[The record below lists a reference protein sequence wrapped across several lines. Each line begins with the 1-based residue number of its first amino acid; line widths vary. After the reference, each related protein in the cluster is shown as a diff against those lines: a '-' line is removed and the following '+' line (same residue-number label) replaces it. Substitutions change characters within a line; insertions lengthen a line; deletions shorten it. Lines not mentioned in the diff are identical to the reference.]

1 MSKFK
6 IVFILSFV
14 LLFNSCSKNVEEVKL
29 IKETSQNEEIIS
41 AYQKGMN
48 LMEMGDYF
56 AASKKFLEVEIL
68 LPQSQ
73 WAPKSVLMASYSYYL
88 LNYYSLAIE
97 NLKRYFKTYPKDKN
111 MAYAHYLLAMCYYET
126 IEGEKKDL
134 APLIASKKELVFIIE
149 NYPETDYA
157 YDARYKI
164 DLINDILAAKE
175 VYIGRHYIK
184 KKKWIPALNRF
195 KNVLKNYETTDHVEE
210 AIHRLVEIYYILGME
225 EESLKYASLL
235 GYNYNSGEW
244 YKETYKI
251 FNKEYKVSLPNRKKE
266 KSKILSKIKSLF

>member
-6 IVFILSFV
+6 ILLTFTFIL
-14 LLFNSCSKNVEEVKL
+14 LLNSCSKNVEDVKF
-29 IKETSQNEEIIS
+29 IKKTSQNEEIIS
-41 AYQKGMN
+41 AYSKGMS
-48 LMEMGDYF
+48 LMETGDYF
-56 AASKKFLEVEIL
+56 AASQKFLEVEIL

-88 LNYYSLAIE
+88 LSYYSLAIE

-111 MAYAHYLLAMCYYET
+111 LAYAHYLLAMCYYET
-126 IEGEKKDL
+126 IEGEKRDL
-134 APLIASKKELVFIIE
+134 APLISSKKELIFIVK

-175 VYIGRHYIK
+175 VYIGRHYVK

-195 KNVLKNYETTDHVEE
+195 KSVLKNYETTDHVEE

-251 FNKEYKVSLPNRKKE
+251 FNKEYKVSLPSKKKE
-266 KSKILSKIKSLF
+266 KSKILSKIKNLF

>member
-6 IVFILSFV
+6 IVLILILV

-29 IKETSQNEEIIS
+29 IKETSQTDEVIS
-41 AYQKGMN
+41 AYKKGMS
-48 LMEMGDYF
+48 LMEVGDYF

-88 LNYYSLAIE
+88 QNYYSLATE

-134 APLIASKKELVFIIE
+134 APLIASKKELIFIIE

-157 YDARYKI
+157 YDAKYKI

-195 KNVLKNYETTDHVEE
+195 KNVLKEYETTIHVEE
-210 AIHRLVEIYYILGME
+210 AIHRLVEIYYKLGME

-251 FNKEYKVSLPNRKKE
+251 FNRKYKISVPESKKE

>member
-1 MSKFK
+1 MSKLK
-6 IVFILSFV
+6 IGLIFIFV
-14 LLFNSCSKNVEEVKL
+14 LLLNSCSKNVEEVKL
-29 IKETSQNEEIIS
+29 IKETSQNEEMIS
-41 AYQKGMN
+41 AYQKGMS
-48 LMEMGDYF
+48 LMERGDYF

-88 LNYYSLAIE
+88 QNYYSLAIE
-97 NLKRYFKTYPKDKN
+97 NLKRYFKTYPQDKN

-134 APLIASKKELVFIIE
+134 APLIASKKELIFIIE

-175 VYIGRHYIK
+175 VYIGRHYVK
-184 KKKWIPALNRF
+184 KEKWIPALNRF

-251 FNKEYKVSLPNRKKE
+251 FNKEYKVSLPNKKKE

>member
-1 MSKFK
+1 MSNFK
-6 IVFILSFV
+6 ILLIFTFIL
-14 LLFNSCSKNVEEVKL
+14 LLNSCSKNVEDVKF
-29 IKETSQNEEIIS
+29 IKETSQKEEIIS
-41 AYQKGMN
+41 AYSKGMS
-48 LMEMGDYF
+48 LIETGDYF

-88 LNYYSLAIE
+88 LSYYSLAIE

-111 MAYAHYLLAMCYYET
+111 LAYAHYLLAMCYYET
-126 IEGEKKDL
+126 IEGEKRDL
-134 APLIASKKELVFIIE
+134 APLISSKKELIYIVK

-175 VYIGRHYIK
+175 VYIGRHYVK

-195 KNVLKNYETTDHVEE
+195 KSVLKNYETTDHVEE
-210 AIHRLVEIYYILGME
+210 AIHRLVEIYYILVME

-235 GYNYNSGEW
+235 GYNYNSVEW
-244 YKETYKI
+244 
-251 FNKEYKVSLPNRKKE
+251 
-266 KSKILSKIKSLF
+266 

>member
-1 MSKFK
+1 MHK
-6 IVFILSFV
+6 IRIV
-14 LLFNSCSKNVEEVKL
+14 LIFLAIIFLYSCGKEVEKIKL
-29 IKETSQNEEIIS
+29 IKEPSQNKEMIS
-41 AYQKGMN
+41 AYKKGMSF
-48 LMEMGDYF
+48 LDSGDYF
-56 AASKKFLEVEIL
+56 AASKKFLEVEVL

-88 LNYYSLAIE
+88 QNYYSLAIE

-111 MAYAHYLLAMCYYET
+111 MAYAHYLLAMCYYEI

-134 APLIASKKELVFIIE
+134 APLILSKKELIFIIE
-149 NYPETDYA
+149 NYPNTDYA
-157 YDARYKI
+157 YDARFKI

-195 KNVLKNYETTDHVEE
+195 KNVLNNYETTNHVEE

-235 GYNYNSGEW
+235 GYNYNSGKW

-251 FNKEYKVSLPNRKKE
+251 FNKEYKVSIPQNKNE
-266 KSKILSKIKSLF
+266 KSKILSKIKNLF

>member
-1 MSKFK
+1 MSKFR
-6 IVFILSFV
+6 IILILIIFF
-14 LLFNSCSKNVEEVKL
+14 LYSCSKEVKNIKL
-29 IKETSQNEEIIS
+29 IKEQSQNEEMIS
-41 AYQKGMN
+41 AYKQGIN
-48 LMEMGDYF
+48 FLNIGDYF
-56 AASKKFLEVEIL
+56 AASKKFLEVEVL

-88 LNYYSLAIE
+88 QGYYSLAIE
-97 NLKRYFKTYPKDKN
+97 NLKRYFKTYPKDKDV
-111 MAYAHYLLAMCYYET
+111 AYAHYLLAMCYYET

-134 APLIASKKELVFIIE
+134 APLILSKKELLFIIE
-149 NYPETDYA
+149 NFPDTDYA
-157 YDARYKI
+157 YDARFKI

-195 KNVLKNYETTDHVEE
+195 KNVLNNYETTDHVEE

-251 FNKEYKVSLPNRKKE
+251 FNKKYKVSIPKNKKE
-266 KSKILSKIKSLF
+266 ESKILSKIKSFF

>member
-1 MSKFK
+1 MFK
-6 IVFILSFV
+6 IRIFLIFLTLIF
-14 LLFNSCSKNVEEVKL
+14 LYSCSKEVEKIKL
-29 IKETSQNEEIIS
+29 IKETSQNDEMIS
-41 AYQKGMN
+41 AYNKGMDF
-48 LMEMGDYF
+48 LDTGDYF
-56 AASKKFLEVEIL
+56 AAGKKFLEVEVL
-68 LPQSQ
+68 MPQSQ

-88 LNYYSLAIE
+88 QDYYSLAIE

-134 APLIASKKELVFIIE
+134 APLVLSKKELLLIIE
-149 NYPETDYA
+149 NFPDTDYA

-195 KNVLKNYETTDHVEE
+195 KNVLNNYETTDHVEE

-225 EESLKYASLL
+225 DESLKYASLL

-251 FNKEYKVSLPNRKKE
+251 FNKEYKVSVPKNKQE

>member
-6 IVFILSFV
+6 IRLIFILI
-14 LLFNSCSKNVEEVKL
+14 LLLNSCSKNVEEVKL
-29 IKETSQNEEIIS
+29 IKETSQNEEMIT
-41 AYQKGMN
+41 AYQKGMSY
-48 LMEMGDYF
+48 METGDYF

-88 LNYYSLAIE
+88 QNYYSLAIE
-97 NLKRYFKTYPKDKN
+97 NLKRYFKTYPQDKN

-134 APLIASKKELVFIIE
+134 APLIASKKELIFVIE

-251 FNKEYKVSLPNRKKE
+251 FNKEYKVSLPNKKKE